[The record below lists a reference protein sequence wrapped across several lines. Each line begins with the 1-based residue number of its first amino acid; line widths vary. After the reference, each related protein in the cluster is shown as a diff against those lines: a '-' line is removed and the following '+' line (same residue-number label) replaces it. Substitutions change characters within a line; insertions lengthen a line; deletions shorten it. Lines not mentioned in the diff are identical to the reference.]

1 VTTMSA
7 ILAKHAACGLYAL
20 QGPLWLSSIEQIAKE
35 HNLAFF
41 VLAGARAGSKK
52 EFMDQATRVFGFPD
66 YFGKNWD
73 AFADC
78 LTDMSWVGRNGFLI
92 VYSDCRQFAD
102 RSPEDFDTAIEIFKE
117 AADFWKKEG
126 KTFLVLF
133 HDSTER
139 DLGFPLI
146 TP

>member
-7 ILAKHAACGLYAL
+7 ILAKHAASGLYAL
-20 QGPLWLSSIEQIAKE
+20 QGPLVLTSIEQLAKE
-35 HNLAFF
+35 HDLAFF
-41 VLAGARAGSKK
+41 VLDGARAGSKK
-52 EFMDQATRVFGFPD
+52 EFLDHVTGVFGFPD
-66 YFGKNWD
+66 FFGKNWD

-78 LTDMSWVGRNGFLI
+78 LTDMSWVDRNGFLI
-92 VYSDCRQFAD
+92 VYSDFRQFAGH
-102 RSPEDFDTAIEIFKE
+102 SPEDFDTVIEIFKE

-146 TP
+146 TR